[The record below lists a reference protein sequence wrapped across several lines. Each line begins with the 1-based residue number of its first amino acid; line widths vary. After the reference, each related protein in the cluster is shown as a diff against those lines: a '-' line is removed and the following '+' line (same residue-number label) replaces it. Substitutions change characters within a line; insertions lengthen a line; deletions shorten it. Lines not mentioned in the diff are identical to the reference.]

1 MTRYRK
7 HLLNSLIR
15 SIDKTT
21 KNKSEIDIHITYD
34 DDDLETSDFSK
45 ILISRYPMLSLQ
57 FHCTRRSEWM
67 NRNYVNWVAN
77 NFATGKY
84 LLNLNDDVKFITK
97 DWDELAWN
105 KLEDYIKD
113 KPDGVVYGITE
124 DNELDKIN
132 HKPYENFSCFPIIS
146 MTGVKALGG
155 FFDNEYMSWG
165 SDIAIY
171 SVYEKIGRV
180 LDLRK
185 EVELFHISVHSKR
198 RVADIVYNEMLG
210 RMKEEQISPNELI
223 NRDVARLIKYTDSFH
238 NATIKTN

>member
-7 HLLNSLIR
+7 NLLNGLIR

-21 KNKSEIDIHITYD
+21 KNKSDIEIHVTYD
-34 DDDLETSDFSK
+34 DDDIETSEFSEVLVK
-45 ILISRYPMLSLQ
+45 RYSKLNFL
-57 FHCTRRSEWM
+57 FHKTKRSEWM

-77 NFATGKY
+77 NFCTGKY
-84 LLNLNDDVKFITK
+84 LLNLNDDVIFLKQN
-97 DWDELAWN
+97 WDELAWE
-105 KLEDYIKD
+105 KLEDYVKD

-146 MTGVKALGG
+146 KTAVKAFGG
-155 FFDNEYMSWG
+155 FFDNEFMSWG

-171 SVYEKIGRV
+171 SVYERIGRT

-185 EVELFHISVHSKR
+185 EIELLHISVHSKR
-198 RVADIVYNEMLG
+198 RVADDVYKEMVGRMQEERIDHNEM
-210 RMKEEQISPNELI
+210 I
-223 NRDVARLIKYTDSFH
+223 NRDVAKLIKYTDSFH
-238 NATIKTN
+238 K